1 VKPAPPLITEL
12 PYFRDSAALFMPWA
26 DRRWAVFIDSGY
38 PYCNQGR
45 YDILAADPWCTLVT
59 RGNLTEISA
68 HGEIML
74 SPDDPFQ
81 LVKSRLGEQTP
92 AIPGLPFCG
101 GAIGYFGYDLARRL
115 ERLPA
120 TANDSD
126 AVPDMV
132 IGIYD
137 WAVVVDHREH
147 KSWLVGQGLDA
158 ATAQRWPHLVKSFS
172 QIQTL
177 AWKQTDFHV
186 TGDIISDMTRAD
198 YRQAFTKIQHYI
210 HEGDCYQVN
219 LAQHFTANC
228 EGNAWSAY
236 QVLRH
241 VNPAPFSA
249 FLNYPQVRVLSSSP
263 ERFIRVKNG
272 QVETRPIKGTRPRSS
287 QMAEDMERREALLKS
302 PKDRAENL
310 MIVDLLRNDI
320 GKSCVPGSVHV
331 PELFAIESYATV
343 HHLVSTIRGQL
354 APEQDALSLLR
365 GCFPGGSITGAP
377 KIRAMEIIDELE
389 PHRRGVYCG
398 AIGYISHDGNM
409 DTNIA
414 IRTLVH
420 RDNRIRFWAG
430 GGIVADSDAEQE
442 YQECY
447 DKAAA
452 MIDVLTQLHIG
463 KVWANRVGY

>member
-1 VKPAPPLITEL
+1 MKVDTPLITEL

-26 DRRWAVFIDSGY
+26 DRRWAAFIDSGY

-45 YDILAADPWCTLVT
+45 YDILAADPWCTLIT
-59 RGNLTEISA
+59 RGNLTEIRA
-68 HGEIML
+68 HGEISL
-74 SPDDPFQ
+74 LPDDPFN
-81 LVKSRLGEQTP
+81 LVKEKLGETTA

-115 ERLPA
+115 ERLPVEA
-120 TANDSD
+120 SD
-126 AVPDMV
+126 KENVPDMAM
-132 IGIYD
+132 GLYD

-147 KSWLVGQGLDA
+147 RSWLVGQGQDP
-158 ATAQRWPHLVKSFS
+158 ATLQRWPHLVKSFS

-186 TGDIISDMTRAD
+186 IGDIVSNMTRTD
-198 YRQAFTKIQHYI
+198 YKRAFAKIQHYI

-219 LAQHFTANC
+219 LAQRFAANC

-236 QVLRH
+236 QVLRQI
-241 VNPAPFSA
+241 NPAPFSA

-263 ERFIRVKNG
+263 ERFIRVANG

-287 QMAEDMERREALLKS
+287 QLMEDKKRRDALQHS
-302 PKDRAENL
+302 AKDRAENL

-320 GKSCVPGSVHV
+320 GKSCIPGTVHV

-343 HHLVSTIRGQL
+343 HHLVSTIRGRI
-354 APEQDALSLLR
+354 APEHDALSLLR

-377 KIRAMEIIDELE
+377 KVRAMEIIEELE
-389 PHRRGVYCG
+389 PHRRGIYCG
-398 AIGYISHDGNM
+398 SIGYISHDGNM
-409 DTNIA
+409 DSNIA

-420 RDNRIRFWAG
+420 SGNLIRFWAG
-430 GGIVADSDAEQE
+430 GGIVADSEAEQE

-452 MIDVLTQLHIG
+452 MIDLLTQFQAG
-463 KVWANRVGY
+463 KACAERVGY